1 MVITMLKINEILTLS
16 NGEKYLTLNETEY
29 LNDKYFLVMG
39 VDSERNII
47 SGKVAI
53 IREWLIENE
62 TFIQIIEEPELIME
76 LTKRLKEQI

>member
-1 MVITMLKINEILTLS
+1 MLKINEILTLS